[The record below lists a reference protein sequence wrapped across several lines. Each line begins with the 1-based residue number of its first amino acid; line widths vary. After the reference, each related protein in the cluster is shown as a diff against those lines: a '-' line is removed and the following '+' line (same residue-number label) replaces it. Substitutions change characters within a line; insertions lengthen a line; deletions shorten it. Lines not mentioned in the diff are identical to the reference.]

1 MGDWYEIKELAG
13 VYYIDYQNDNT
24 GWNNIAIQLTDS
36 QAIEVEAFVEK
47 QLEDKHEFLKAFVG
61 SMKK

>member
-24 GWNNIAIQLTDS
+24 DWNNIAIQLTDS
-36 QAIEVEAFVEK
+36 QSIEVEAFVEK
-47 QLEDKHEFLKAFVG
+47 QLEDKHEFLKAFIE
-61 SMKK
+61 SMKN